1 MFDIGFSELM
11 VIGIV
16 ALLVIGPEKLPKVA
30 RTLGHLLGRAQRYV
44 NDVKSDIN
52 REIQLDELKKLQSEV
67 TESARSL
74 EDSVR
79 KEFDSARAAVE
90 VPAQAAVAEAE
101 RRRPAGCADRRRS
114 ACRCPGQASRMN
126 DPQANSAHE
135 ESFISHL
142 VELRDRLLRSL
153 IAVAVVLA
161 ALAVYPGP
169 GAIYDIL
176 AAPLTAALPEGTKMI
191 AIGVITPFMVPL
203 KVTAMVAFVLAL
215 PFVLYQVWAFIAPG
229 LYAHE
234 KRLGI
239 PLIISSSLLFLLGIA
254 FCYFFV
260 FGQVFSF
267 INSFAP
273 KSITPAPDIDAYLSF
288 VMTMFLAFGIAFQ
301 VPVALVVLVKMGVV
315 TVEKLKEW
323 RSYFIVGAFVVA
335 AVVTPPDVVSQL
347 ALAIPMCLL
356 YELGIL
362 AARFVSRPAPP
373 EYVVVDPA
381 EEAKMDAEM
390 DSAEEEFRKLSG
402 K

>member
-1 MFDIGFSELM
+1 MS
-11 VIGIV
+11 
-16 ALLVIGPEKLPKVA
+16 
-30 RTLGHLLGRAQRYV
+30 
-44 NDVKSDIN
+44 
-52 REIQLDELKKLQSEV
+52 
-67 TESARSL
+67 
-74 EDSVR
+74 
-79 KEFDSARAAVE
+79 
-90 VPAQAAVAEAE
+90 
-101 RRRPAGCADRRRS
+101 
-114 ACRCPGQASRMN
+114 
-126 DPQANSAHE
+126 DPQAGSAPE

-161 ALAVYPGP
+161 ALCLYPGP
-169 GAIYDIL
+169 GAIYDFL

-215 PFVLYQVWAFIAPG
+215 PFILYQAWAFIAPG

-239 PLIISSSLLFLLGIA
+239 PLIISSTFLFMLGMS
-254 FCYFFV
+254 FCYYFV

-267 INSFAP
+267 INGFAP

-288 VMTMFLAFGIAFQ
+288 VMTMFLAFGIAFE
-301 VPVALVVLVKMGVV
+301 VPVALVVLVKLGVV

-362 AARFVSRPAPP
+362 ASRFVTGRTPAEPVATAEATVGP
-373 EYVVVDPA
+373 AVDPENA
-381 EEAKMDAEM
+381 AKMDAEM